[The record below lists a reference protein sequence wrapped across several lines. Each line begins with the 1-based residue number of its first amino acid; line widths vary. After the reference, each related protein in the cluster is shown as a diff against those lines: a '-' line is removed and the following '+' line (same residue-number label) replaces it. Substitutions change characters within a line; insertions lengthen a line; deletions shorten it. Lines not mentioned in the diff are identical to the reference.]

1 MSESGREIN
10 MKLLSLVI
18 PAYNEEENIEHTL
31 QVISDLMEKNSI
43 RHEFIFIDDGSKD
56 STWSILQRITVEKD
70 NVTAL
75 KFSKNFGKE
84 SAIYAGLK
92 NCKGDCCIV
101 MDCDLQ
107 HPPETALEMYN
118 VWLTGDWQVV
128 EGKKEDRGKENAF
141 YKFFAKVFY
150 SLLKSSAGIDLHGMS
165 DFKLLDRQV
174 IDILVSM
181 PEKQTFFRA
190 MPGWVGFNTTSVY
203 YQVAPRYKGTTK
215 WSSKNLWKFA
225 LNNISNFSSMPMQI
239 VTLCGLIFFA
249 FALILGV
256 QTLIGKLSG
265 RSAEGFSTVIL
276 LLLMI
281 GSIIMFS
288 LGIIGFYISKIYEE
302 VKSRPKYI
310 ISRRIDKKDG
320 KGEIMKNE

>member
-1 MSESGREIN
+1 

-18 PAYNEEENIEHTL
+18 PAYNEQDNVEHAYEVL
-31 QVISDLMEKNSI
+31 SDLMRRNSI
-43 RHEFIFIDDGSKD
+43 EHEFIFIDDGSKD
-56 STWSILQRITVEKD
+56 DTWSLLQKLALEKD

-84 SAIYAGLK
+84 GAIYAGLN

-107 HPPETALEMYN
+107 HPPQTAVEMYN
-118 VWLTGDWQVV
+118 VWLNGDWQVI
-128 EGKKEDRGKENAF
+128 EGKKQDRGKENPV
-141 YKFFAKVFY
+141 YKLFANVFY

-174 IDILVSM
+174 IDVLASM

-190 MPGWVGFNTTSVY
+190 MPGWAGFNTTVVY
-203 YQVAPRYKGTTK
+203 YQVAPRYKGTSK
-215 WSSKNLWKFA
+215 WSKKSLWKFA
-225 LNNISNFSSMPMQI
+225 MNNISNFSSMPMQI
-239 VTLCGLIFFA
+239 VTIFGLIFFA
-249 FALILGV
+249 FSLILGV

-288 LGIIGFYISKIYEE
+288 LGVIGFYISKIYEE

-310 ISRRIDKKDG
+310 ISQRIDKKNL
-320 KGEIMKNE
+320 KGESSGK

>member
-1 MSESGREIN
+1 
-10 MKLLSLVI
+10 MKLLSLII
-18 PAYNEEENIEHTL
+18 PAYNEEDNVEHCYEVL
-31 QVISDLMEKNSI
+31 SELMNKNSI
-43 RHEFIFIDDGSKD
+43 RHEFVFIDDGSAD
-56 STWSILQRITVEKD
+56 STWNIIQRMAEEKD

-92 NCKGDCCIV
+92 NCTGDCCIV

-107 HPPETALEMYN
+107 HPPETAVEMYRI
-118 VWLTGDWQVV
+118 WETGEYQVV
-128 EGKKEDRGKENAF
+128 EGRKESRGKESFLYKIFANA
-141 YKFFAKVFY
+141 FY

-174 IDILVSM
+174 IDVLTEM

-190 MPGWVGFNTTSVY
+190 MPCWTGFNTTSVY
-203 YQVAPRYKGTTK
+203 YKVAPRYKGISK
-215 WSSKNLWKFA
+215 WSKRKLFKFA

-239 VTLCGLIFFA
+239 VTVFGVIFFI
-249 FALILGV
+249 FAVILGA
-256 QTLIGKLSG
+256 QTLIRKLMG

-288 LGIIGFYISKIYEE
+288 LGIIGFYIAKIYEE
-302 VKSRPKYI
+302 VKNRPKYI
-310 ISRRIDKKDG
+310 ISRRVDKKKSEGSVDG
-320 KGEIMKNE
+320 K